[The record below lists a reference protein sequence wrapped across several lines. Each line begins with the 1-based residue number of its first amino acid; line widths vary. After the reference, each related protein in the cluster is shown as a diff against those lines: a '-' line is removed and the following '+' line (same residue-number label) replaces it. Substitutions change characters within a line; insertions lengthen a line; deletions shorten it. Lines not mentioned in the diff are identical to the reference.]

1 MGLLNET
8 DEKLLINFLSLKED
22 DWIQWIA
29 QENNWNDDCDK
40 LNGCYFIVKNMP
52 MYPQHFNCQCR
63 LKKIEKPI
71 PNVTAQASCDI
82 RKFTEYIF
90 NQKQNNG
97 KKDLFE
103 SWGYSIR
110 DSEYLKQQYISQA
123 LQKYC
128 NGEYQYKGT
137 NGFIVKIEIE
147 IEIKSKS
154 GKLFILKSGW
164 SLLPNG
170 VIKLVTPFSGF
181 SNQEKLK

>member
-103 SWGYSIR
+103 SWGVF
-110 DSEYLKQQYISQA
+110 DSRQRIS
-123 LQKYC
+123 
-128 NGEYQYKGT
+128 
-137 NGFIVKIEIE
+137 
-147 IEIKSKS
+147 
-154 GKLFILKSGW
+154 
-164 SLLPNG
+164 
-170 VIKLVTPFSGF
+170 
-181 SNQEKLK
+181 